1 MKRIPYILSSLL
13 FLIYFLCYNGVL
25 SHVIYYHEQHHLFLF
40 SKEYFL
46 KQLHTEGWLSYLTDF
61 LIQFFHIPAVGS
73 ALLAAML
80 AAIYLLTYDNIKKI
94 TGQPDKL
101 QLSLIPS
108 LYLFLYTLP
117 ADHSLTPITG
127 TFLALLLLSCIHLVT
142 VRQWRFIRRLRW
154 GSIRGKKTNILLTLL
169 LVALYGGV
177 ASYAFVH
184 SFNMR
189 ERIML
194 LAEKGMKEK
203 RWDIVLAQT
212 EKYMNS
218 GRSNQLISYF
228 HNLALFQMG
237 RLPYELFDYPQ
248 KAGVKALYF
257 PWNSDS
263 RESEYGHFLYERLGY
278 INEAQRWEFEAMV
291 VWGETAPHLL
301 NLARYNIVNHRPA
314 VAQRFIN
321 LLKQSLFYKEEAAQ
335 LERQLPT
342 GEVPGLRNS
351 LSQAA
356 ETPVRFANVINIGP
370 ELQYLC
376 EQDSTNRMA
385 FEYLMGYL
393 LLSNDVV
400 RFAENLKFIRN
411 FSYPALPPA
420 YEEALYIYKLGVG
433 DEAFARTG
441 FTVSEQT
448 EQRFRRYYSLY
459 QNREMDKLRAEFGN
473 TYWYYL
479 NFISPYGDKIIKNE

>member
-1 MKRIPYILSSLL
+1 MKRLPFLLFFIL
-13 FLIYFLCYNGVL
+13 FLIYFLCYRGVL
-25 SHVIYYHEQHHLFLF
+25 SHIIYYHEQHHLFLF

-46 KQLHTEGWLSYLTDF
+46 NQLHTAGWLSYLTDF
-61 LIQFFHIPAVGS
+61 LIQFFYIPAVGS
-73 ALLAAML
+73 ALLATIL
-80 AAIYLLTYDNIKKI
+80 AGIYLLTYYNIKKI

-108 LYLFLYTLP
+108 IYLFVYTMP
-117 ADHSLTPITG
+117 ADHSLVPVTG
-127 TFLALLLLSCIHLVT
+127 CFVGLLLLSALHRVT
-142 VRQWRFIRRLRW
+142 TKQWSFIRRIRW
-154 GSIRGKKTNILLTLL
+154 ITIRGKRTNLMLTSFIL
-169 LVALYGGV
+169 ALY
-177 ASYAFVH
+177 AALSFYFFVH

-194 LAEKGMKEK
+194 LAEKSVKEK
-203 RWDIVLAQT
+203 KWDEVLTQT
-212 EKYMNS
+212 GKYMDS

-228 HNLALFQMG
+228 NNLALYHSGQ
-237 RLPYELFDYPQ
+237 LPYTLFDYPQ
-248 KAGVKALYF
+248 KLGVKALYL

-263 RESEYGHFLYERLGY
+263 RESEYGHFLYEDLGY

-301 NLARYNIVNHRPA
+301 NLARYNIINQRPA

-321 LLKQSLFYKEEAAQ
+321 LLKQSLFYKEEAGK
-335 LERQLPT
+335 LERLLPT
-342 GEVPGLRNS
+342 GKVTGLHTS
-351 LSQAA
+351 LPYDDKSPA
-356 ETPVRFANVINIGP
+356 RFANVINIGP

-400 RFAENLKFIRN
+400 RFADNLKFMSN
-411 FSYPALPPA
+411 FSYAKMPPV
-420 YEEALYIYKLGVG
+420 YEEALYIYKLGMG
-433 DEAFARTG
+433 DEAFAQTG
-441 FTVSEQT
+441 FTISEQT
-448 EQRFRRYYSLY
+448 EKRFRRYYNLY
-459 QNREMDKLRAEFGN
+459 ANREMQTLQSEFGN

-479 NFISPYGDKIIKNE
+479 NFISPYGDKIIKK

>member
-1 MKRIPYILSSLL
+1 MKRLPYLLFSLL
-13 FLIYFLCYNGVL
+13 FFIYFLCYRGVL

-46 KQLHTEGWLSYLTDF
+46 TQLHTAGWLSYLTDF
-61 LIQFFHIPAVGS
+61 IIQFFYIPTIGS
-73 ALLAAML
+73 TLLAAIL
-80 AAIYLLTYDNIKKI
+80 ASIYLLTYYNIKKI

-101 QLSLIPS
+101 QLSLVPS
-108 LYLFLYTLP
+108 IYLFIYTIA
-117 ADHSLTPITG
+117 ADHSLMPVIG
-127 TFLALLLLSCIHLVT
+127 CFLALLLLSCLHLLT
-142 VRQWRFIRRLRW
+142 TKQWSFIRRIRW
-154 GSIRGKKTNILLTLL
+154 ITIRGKKTNIVLTS
-169 LVALYGGV
+169 LVLAVYAALSFYF
-177 ASYAFVH
+177 FVH

-194 LAEKGMKEK
+194 LAEKSVKEK
-203 RWDIVLAQT
+203 KWDEVLAQT
-212 EKYMNS
+212 GKYMDS

-228 HNLALFQMG
+228 HNLALYHSA
-237 RLPYELFDYPQ
+237 RLPYALFDYPQ
-248 KAGVKALYF
+248 KLGVKALYL

-263 RESEYGHFLYERLGY
+263 RESEYGHFLYADLGY
-278 INEAQRWEFEAMV
+278 VNEAQRWEFEAMV

-301 NLARYNIVNHRPA
+301 NLARYNIANNRPA

-321 LLKQSLFYKEEAAQ
+321 LLKQSLFYKKEAAE
-335 LERQLPT
+335 LEKCLLT
-342 GEVPGLRNS
+342 GKVPGLYTS
-351 LSQAA
+351 LSHND
-356 ETPVRFANVINIGP
+356 ESPVRFANVINIGP

-400 RFAENLKFIRN
+400 RFADNLKFIRN
-411 FSYPALPPA
+411 FSFPALPPV

-433 DEAFARTG
+433 DEAFALTG
-441 FTVSEQT
+441 FTISEQT
-448 EQRFRRYYSLY
+448 EKRFRQYYNLY
-459 QNREMDKLRAEFGN
+459 ANKDMQRLQAEFGN

-479 NFISPYGDKIIKNE
+479 NFISPYGDKIIKN

>member
-1 MKRIPYILSSLL
+1 MKRLPYLLFSLL
-13 FLIYFLCYNGVL
+13 FLIYFLCYRGVL

-46 KQLHTEGWLSYLTDF
+46 TQLHTAGWLSYLTDF
-61 LIQFFHIPAVGS
+61 IVQFFYIPAVGS
-73 ALLAAML
+73 ALLAAIL
-80 AAIYLLTYDNIKKI
+80 AGIYLLTYYNIKKI

-108 LYLFLYTLP
+108 VCLFIYTMP
-117 ADHSLTPITG
+117 ADHSLIPVTG
-127 TFLALLLLSCIHLVT
+127 SFLALLLLSFLHLVT
-142 VRQWRFIRRLRW
+142 TKQWGFIRRMRW
-154 GSIRGKKTNILLTLL
+154 ITIRGKRTNVILTLS
-169 LVALYGGV
+169 VIAIYAGV
-177 ASYAFVH
+177 SSYVFVH

-194 LAEKGMKEK
+194 LAEKSVKEK
-203 RWDIVLAQT
+203 KWDEVLIQT
-212 EKYMNS
+212 RKYMDS
-218 GRSNQLISYF
+218 GRNNQLISYF
-228 HNLALFQMG
+228 HHLALYHSG
-237 RLPYELFDYPQ
+237 NLPYTLFDYPQ
-248 KAGVKALYF
+248 KLGVKALYL

-263 RESEYGHFLYERLGY
+263 RESEYGHFLYEDLGY

-301 NLARYNIVNHRPA
+301 NLARYNIVNGRPA

-321 LLKQSLFYKEEAAQ
+321 LLKQSLFYKKEAES
-335 LERQLPT
+335 LERQLLT
-342 GEVPGLRNS
+342 GEVSGLRVT
-351 LSQAA
+351 LPQTE

-385 FEYLMGYL
+385 FEYLMGHL

-400 RFAENLKFIRN
+400 RFADNLKFIRN
-411 FSYPALPPA
+411 FSYPTLPPV

-433 DEAFARTG
+433 DETFAQTG
-441 FTVSEQT
+441 FTISEQT
-448 EQRFRRYYSLY
+448 EKRFRQYYNLY
-459 QNREMDKLRAEFGN
+459 ANKDMQRLQAEFGN

-479 NFISPYGDKIIKNE
+479 NFISPYGDKIIKH

>member
-1 MKRIPYILSSLL
+1 MKRLPYLLFLLL
-13 FLIYFLCYNGVL
+13 FLIYFLCYRGVL
-25 SHVIYYHEQHHLFLF
+25 SHIIYYHEQHHLFLF

-46 KQLHTEGWLSYLTDF
+46 NQLHTAEWLSYLTDF
-61 LIQFFHIPAVGS
+61 IIQFFYLPTVGS

-80 AAIYLLTYDNIKKI
+80 AGIYLLTYYNIKKI

-108 LYLFLYTLP
+108 IYLFIYTMP
-117 ADHSLTPITG
+117 ADHSLIPVTG
-127 TFLALLLLSCIHLVT
+127 CFVVLLLLSCLHLLT
-142 VRQWRFIRRLRW
+142 VKQWNFIRRIRW
-154 GSIRGKKTNILLTLL
+154 ITIRGKRTNIVLTTF
-169 LVALYGGV
+169 VITVYAAL
-177 ASYAFVH
+177 SFHFFVH

-194 LAEKGMKEK
+194 LAEKSVKEK
-203 RWDIVLAQT
+203 KWDEVLRQT
-212 EKYMNS
+212 GKYMDS

-228 HNLALFQMG
+228 HNLALYHSG
-237 RLPYELFDYPQ
+237 RLPHALFDYPQ
-248 KAGVKALYF
+248 KLGVKALYL

-263 RESEYGHFLYERLGY
+263 RESEYGHFLYEDLGY

-301 NLARYNIVNHRPA
+301 NLARYNIVNRRPA

-321 LLKQSLFYKEEAAQ
+321 LLKQSLFYKTEAENLEKQ
-335 LERQLPT
+335 LQTEKVAGLHTSLPHDN
-342 GEVPGLRNS
+342 ESP
-351 LSQAA
+351 A
-356 ETPVRFANVINIGP
+356 RFSNVINIGP

-400 RFAENLKFIRN
+400 RFADNLKFIRN
-411 FSYPALPPA
+411 FSYAKMPTV

-433 DEAFARTG
+433 DETFAQTG
-441 FTVSEQT
+441 FTISEQT
-448 EQRFRRYYSLY
+448 EKRFRQYYNLY
-459 QNREMDKLRAEFGN
+459 AGREMQKLQSEFGN

-479 NFISPYGDKIIKNE
+479 NFISPYGDKIIKN